1 MQAFVHHTPHHT
13 QVIKLHKNTMA
24 ATKLVAISFIVL
36 LGMGLANTPHQIY
49 ASKFLNQASKSA
61 NSNTGRGGGGL
72 TCVTESAPRPE
83 DDKAGGNAGVAEERP
98 GRSQGGGWH
107 GRRHWAEEEAEAEE
121 VRPGM

>member
-61 NSNTGRGGGGL
+61 NSNTGRGGGL